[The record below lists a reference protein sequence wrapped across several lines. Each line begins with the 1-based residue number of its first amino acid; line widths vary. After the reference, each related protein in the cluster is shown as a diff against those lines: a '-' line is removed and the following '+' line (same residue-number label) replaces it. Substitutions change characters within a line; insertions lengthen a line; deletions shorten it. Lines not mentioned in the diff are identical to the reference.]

1 MKYIIDSSVAFKWV
15 VPEIDSDKA
24 DDLRTEYL
32 LGLHEFHAPD
42 IFPIELA
49 HALTR
54 AERQLRIVVGQARS
68 HLVDVF
74 TTAPKIQTYR
84 PFLDRA
90 VEISSQMRVGVY
102 DCVYVA
108 LAEHEGCELVTG
120 DDKLVANLSKHFP
133 FIRSLSTI

>member
-120 DDKLVANLSKHFP
+120 DDKLVANLSEHFP